1 MKFKISFGSS
11 AVSLSISIVKF
22 VTNLN
27 FTRLTQTVDTI
38 MKNLF
43 SFIIILSLFPVIA
56 QQKWTLLECVNHATE
71 NNLTIQ
77 QSRINE
83 KLFENDLQYANNQW
97 LPSASGYFDNSL
109 TIGTNN
115 PVIDKDYQQFTN
127 SMGLNSSIT
136 IYNGGLIHLNKEKSA
151 LGVQSSKLQTEDVT
165 NDISL
170 MVVNY
175 YLNVMLNRELL
186 LIAEGNLA
194 TTEQQLDLIQ
204 KQFNEGV
211 VARAD
216 LVQSEAN
223 VAQERKDVA
232 DAKIEV
238 ERALFNLAVLL
249 QLPDY
254 RTFDVE
260 IINVPDN
267 LELGLYDLNEI
278 LETAYRQQPSV
289 KKAEVDLEAA
299 GKDIEIAKTGLKPTV
314 TGSYNLGTSYAEYFN
329 KGLVTD
335 AWLSQWH
342 DNITNVFGLN
352 VQIPIFEKFNNKTN
366 IERATIT
373 QSLSQNTLDLEKQSI
388 RENVQEAY
396 FNVNSSYQ
404 AFVYAKESVRSN
416 ELSADF
422 AQRSFD
428 AGVLNIYDLNIARN
442 NEVIAKS
449 QMVQAKYNFIFRL
462 KVLDFYAGIPLTE
475 GLE

>member
-1 MKFKISFGSS
+1 MKNIISLLIILGSI
-11 AVSLSISIVKF
+11 SLSAQK
-22 VTNLN
+22 
-27 FTRLTQTVDTI
+27 
-38 MKNLF
+38 KW
-43 SFIIILSLFPVIA
+43 SLID
-56 QQKWTLLECVNHATE
+56 CVNYARE

-83 KLFENDLQYANNQW
+83 EFYNNDLENANNQW
-97 LPSASGYFDNSL
+97 LPSVNGYLDNSL
-109 TIGTNN
+109 TLGTNH
-115 PVIDKDYQQFTN
+115 PSIDKGYHQYSN
-127 SMGLNSSIT
+127 NMGINSSIT
-136 IYNGGLIHLNKEKSA
+136 IYNGGLIQLNKEKA
-151 LGVQSSKLQTEDVT
+151 GLGVESSKFQTESVI

-170 MVVNY
+170 LVVNY

-186 LIAEGNLA
+186 LISQSNLEL
-194 TTEQQLDLIQ
+194 TEQQLSRVQI
-204 KQFNEGV
+204 QFNEGAV
-211 VARAD
+211 SRAD

-223 VAQERKDVA
+223 VAQERKNVA

-238 ERALFNLAVLL
+238 ERALFNLAQLL

-254 RTFDVE
+254 RTFDIE
-260 IINVPDN
+260 IISVPDN

-278 LETAYRQQPSV
+278 LNTAYQQQPSI
-289 KKAEVDLEAA
+289 KKAEIDLETSE
-299 GKDIEIAKTGLKPTV
+299 KDIEIAKTGMKPTI

-329 KGLVTD
+329 KGLVSD

-352 VQIPIFEKFNNKTN
+352 VQIPIFEKFNNKLN
-366 IERATIT
+366 VQRASIS
-373 QSLSQNTLDLEKQSI
+373 QSLAQNALDLEKQEI

-396 FNVNSSYQ
+396 FNVNTSYQ
-404 AFVYAKESVRSN
+404 AYEAAKESVRSN

-442 NEVIAKS
+442 NLVVAQS

>member
-1 MKFKISFGSS
+1 
-11 AVSLSISIVKF
+11 
-22 VTNLN
+22 
-27 FTRLTQTVDTI
+27 
-38 MKNLF
+38 MKNIISL
-43 SFIIILSLFPVIA
+43 FIILGSVSVMAQKKWSLI
-56 QQKWTLLECVNHATE
+56 ECVNHARE

-83 KLFENDLQYANNQW
+83 EFYTNDLQNANNQW
-97 LPSASGYFDNSL
+97 LPSVSGYLDNSL
-109 TIGTNN
+109 TLGTSH
-115 PVIDKDYQQFTN
+115 PAIEKGYQQYSNNMGIN
-127 SMGLNSSIT
+127 SAIT
-136 IYNGGLIHLNKEKSA
+136 IYNGGLIHLNKEKA
-151 LGVQSSKLQTEDVT
+151 GLGVESSKLQTESVI

-170 MVVNY
+170 LVVNY

-186 LIAEGNLA
+186 LIAQSNLEL
-194 TTEQQLDLIQ
+194 TEQQLNRVQI
-204 KQFNEGV
+204 QFNEGA

-223 VAQERKDVA
+223 VAQERKNVA

-254 RTFDVE
+254 RVFDIE
-260 IINVPDN
+260 IVSVPDN
-267 LELGLYDLNEI
+267 LELGLYDLDEI
-278 LETAYRQQPSV
+278 LRTAYQQQPSV
-289 KKAEVDLEAA
+289 KKAEIDLQASE
-299 GKDIEIAKTGLKPTV
+299 KDIEIAKTGMKPTI
-314 TGSYNLGTSYAEYFN
+314 TGTYNFGTSYAEYFN

-342 DNITNVFGLN
+342 DNITNVFGLS
-352 VQIPIFEKFNNKTN
+352 VQIPIFEKFNNKLN
-366 IERATIT
+366 VQRASIS
-373 QSLSQNTLDLEKQSI
+373 QSLAQNTLDLEKQEI

-396 FNVNSSYQ
+396 FNVNTSYQ
-404 AFVYAKESVRSN
+404 AYEAAKESVRSN

-442 NEVIAKS
+442 NLVVAKS